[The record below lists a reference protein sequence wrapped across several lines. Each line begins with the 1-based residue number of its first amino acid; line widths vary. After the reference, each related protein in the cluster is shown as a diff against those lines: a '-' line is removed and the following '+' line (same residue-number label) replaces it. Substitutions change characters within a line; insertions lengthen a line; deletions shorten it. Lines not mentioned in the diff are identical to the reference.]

1 METLW
6 LGTAL
11 HFKLHRTKNC
21 LIRSTTLDGN
31 FEVVTVQVHTETF
44 CYGTEICNAQEG
56 NIGNL
61 LVYYL
66 VSIRMILRKVIMH
79 YKRRQRCIEQEQEHI

>member
-56 NIGNL
+56 NIAIN
-61 LVYYL
+61 
-66 VSIRMILRKVIMH
+66 RKPTCVLPRFNTYDIKESH
-79 YKRRQRCIEQEQEHI
+79 YALQKTATLH